1 MGCSAPWQ
9 LTQCR
14 VSRGL
19 TSWRYRVSGSPA
31 VPAAMAAKANSQPR
45 QWAKP
50 GFMMIR
56 DRLWM
61 HLGIRKRPVNRGSV
75 TALGVGPTY
84 LHKRG
89 HSQLFLVMIS
99 WLRRGVVFWCVAGR
113 RLCGNGPALA
123 GNVGTG
129 SAFARSR
136 DGDQG
141 VDVPMLAPARSRCRF
156 VFSRPSLIAAIRR
169 INGCRL

>member
-1 MGCSAPWQ
+1 M
-9 LTQCR
+9 
-14 VSRGL
+14 
-19 TSWRYRVSGSPA
+19 
-31 VPAAMAAKANSQPR
+31 
-45 QWAKP
+45 
-50 GFMMIR
+50 
-56 DRLWM
+56 
-61 HLGIRKRPVNRGSV
+61 

-89 HSQLFLVMIS
+89 HSQLFSSDEKLAPK
-99 WLRRGVVFWCVAGR
+99 GVVFWCVAGR

-129 SAFARSR
+129 SAFALSR